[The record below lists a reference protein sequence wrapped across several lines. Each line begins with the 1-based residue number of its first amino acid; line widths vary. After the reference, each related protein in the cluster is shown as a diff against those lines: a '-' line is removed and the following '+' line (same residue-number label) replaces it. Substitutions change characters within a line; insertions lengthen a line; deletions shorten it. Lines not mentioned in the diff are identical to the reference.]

1 MTMIENSVLKSTRCL
16 YHSAIYDFLQTK
28 NTEILGELISSYHG
42 SSLTTTNESWEEE
55 IRILKSVLETWKDE
69 DAHIIFEYAIPRLGK
84 RIDVVLL
91 LKGIVFCL
99 EFKVGKSEALQN
111 DVEQVLDYALDLK
124 NFHLYSGNKPI
135 APILIPT
142 KYNKKIANIQPSVYN
157 DGIANPIIA
166 SETTLKTVIERIL
179 ESMQCEFEHKQWGQN
194 WIISPYVPTPTIV
207 EAARTLYENHSVED
221 ITKHEAD
228 KASTDTTIN
237 YLLKVIEESLNS
249 ATL

>member
-1 MTMIENSVLKSTRCL
+1 MIENSVLKSTRCL
-16 YHSAIYDFLQTK
+16 YHSAIYDFYRLK
-28 NTEILGELISSYHG
+28 YRDLGELISSYHG

-142 KYNKKIANIQPSVYN
+142 KYNKRLQIFSHLSTMMGLQ
-157 DGIANPIIA
+157 
-166 SETTLKTVIERIL
+166 IL
-179 ESMQCEFEHKQWGQN
+179 LLRQKQ
-194 WIISPYVPTPTIV
+194 
-207 EAARTLYENHSVED
+207 H
-221 ITKHEAD
+221 
-228 KASTDTTIN
+228 
-237 YLLKVIEESLNS
+237 
-249 ATL
+249 

>member
-1 MTMIENSVLKSTRCL
+1 MIENSVLKSTRCL

-99 EFKVGKSEALQN
+99 EFKVGKS
-111 DVEQVLDYALDLK
+111 
-124 NFHLYSGNKPI
+124 
-135 APILIPT
+135 
-142 KYNKKIANIQPSVYN
+142 
-157 DGIANPIIA
+157 
-166 SETTLKTVIERIL
+166 
-179 ESMQCEFEHKQWGQN
+179 
-194 WIISPYVPTPTIV
+194 
-207 EAARTLYENHSVED
+207 
-221 ITKHEAD
+221 
-228 KASTDTTIN
+228 
-237 YLLKVIEESLNS
+237 
-249 ATL
+249 